1 PRTLRQPSA
10 RTRFRRCESPLAS
23 EKLTNLVRVTERRP
37 PVWIPNQV
45 HRASRID
52 APASGRERE
61 DREVRRR
68 GGEEERVEAVEHAA
82 VRAEEAAAVFHARV
96 ALEERLEQV
105 AHGAGDG
112 EYDAQ
117 DDRLRNRQ
125 EVLLV
130 QRDEGDEDR
139 RRRAE
144 DEALPRLPRRHRR
157 RHLVAADQSPCE

>member
-1 PRTLRQPSA
+1 PIEPVAPRSATRVMRTVCPTEGTWFGFESHLPCSRGRCVSRQREPGSGG
-10 RTRFRRCESPLAS
+10 ESPLAS

-96 ALEERLEQV
+96 
-105 AHGAGDG
+105 
-112 EYDAQ
+112 
-117 DDRLRNRQ
+117 
-125 EVLLV
+125 
-130 QRDEGDEDR
+130 
-139 RRRAE
+139 
-144 DEALPRLPRRHRR
+144 
-157 RHLVAADQSPCE
+157 